1 MFWEQSLAVKQDVTL
16 LREPGSYEGGLKLG
30 QLGRIKLGEPL
41 KSLEPRR
48 QSAGEARSDQDRA
61 VTRTDGRLSSAHT
74 GAAGLNKGRARESSC
89 IMPVPFSLESE
100 RQLVHPWHVA
110 WWLGAGS
117 GGRDPWT

>member
-1 MFWEQSLAVKQDVTL
+1 MPEVKQLSCTVKCSGSSRLAVKQNVTL

-74 GAAGLNKGRARESSC
+74 GAAGLNNAEPGKAVASC
-89 IMPVPFSLESE
+89 QSHSL
-100 RQLVHPWHVA
+100 
-110 WWLGAGS
+110 
-117 GGRDPWT
+117 